1 MFFLSILCSY
11 IVYRYDSESR
21 AGDVYAKEKLAYH
34 RDMDQYLEFK
44 KGYYEKAAEKLDA
57 SASSDGDA

>member
-44 KGYYEKAAEKLDA
+44 KGYYEKAAENLGT
-57 SASSDGDA
+57 SSSTDEES